1 MSIFKRSFFS
11 YPIFPYFAAMIVAA
25 AVAFYFQQLRSC
37 ANFFLFG
44 VSLVFVDC
52 ANFCSSARV
61 AKIGNLIFRVV
72 AFFCFCVFWMYFRT
86 DAHPDTLYPP
96 SDASFSAS
104 ICEVSKSSKG
114 TVYGVLKVDED
125 KKSFLGGRK
134 VWFTFITPKYGEKR
148 PVPDMKKGDEISVR
162 GVLRSVVA
170 EPPKAWGFV
179 KDSNSE
185 KSFNKYL
192 LNRFIFYKVFA
203 LGGDVKIVL
212 SSNADDFELGARLSR
227 WINEKLSIFSFGF
240 SANSPSA
247 KILRAMILGDQSN
260 LSAQQKQ
267 IYKRTGTMHLFAVSG
282 FNIGIVAFAMYVVCM
297 FFSIPFMWRPIV
309 VLPILF
315 LYVLACSLPP
325 SAVRAFFMIA
335 VFWVAYLFSRGS
347 KPVNAL
353 MLSAIVSAMVSPEVL
368 YSAGFQLSYCVVGGL
383 VLFSSGVY
391 ADFHRGFYLKCSDE
405 RFFRLKNFLF
415 STIVGGLCVSIGA
428 SIVAMPISAYWFG
441 MFSLSGILFSPL
453 FVILATFAVI
463 CAMVSLVLPSCL
475 ASFTNSCAAGFVW
488 CMHELAE
495 FVSQKCP
502 MLWEVS
508 IANGY
513 LCVAIVSGIF
523 FMFVLCEKFNVW
535 LRFSLITASVF
546 SVMFLIWIF

>member
-1 MSIFKRSFFS
+1 
-11 YPIFPYFAAMIVAA
+11 MIVAA
-25 AVAFYFQQLRSC
+25 AITFHFHQWRSC
-37 ANFFLFG
+37 ADFFLFG
-44 VSLVFVDC
+44 LPLVFIDC

-61 AKIGNLIFRVV
+61 AKMGNLIFRII
-72 AFFCFCVFWMYFRT
+72 AFFCFFIFWMYFRT
-86 DAHPDTLYPP
+86 DAPPETLYPP
-96 SDASFSAS
+96 SDASFSARV
-104 ICEVSKSSKG
+104 CEVSKSSKG
-114 TVYGVLKVDED
+114 TVYGVLKVDELD
-125 KKSFLGGRK
+125 NSFWVGRK
-134 VWFTFITPKYGEKR
+134 IWFTFITPKYGEKC
-148 PVPDMKKGDEISVR
+148 PVPNIKKGDEVSVS

-185 KSFNKYL
+185 KSFNRYL

-203 LGGDVKIVL
+203 LGGDVKIV
-212 SSNADDFELGARLSR
+212 SPCNDDDFELGAQLAR
-227 WINEKLSIFSFGF
+227 WINEKLSVFSFCF
-240 SANSPSA
+240 SENSPSA
-247 KILRAMILGDQSN
+247 KILRAMILGDQPN
-260 LSAQQKQ
+260 LSAEQKQ

-282 FNIGIVAFAMYVVCM
+282 FNIGIVAFAMYVVCIA
-297 FFSIPFMWRPIV
+297 FSIPFMWRPIV

-315 LYVLACSLPP
+315 LYVLACGLPP

-353 MLSAIVSAMVSPEVL
+353 MLSAIVSALVTPEVL

-391 ADFHRGFYLKCSDE
+391 ADFHRAFYLKCSDGS
-405 RFFRLKNFLF
+405 FFRLKDFLF
-415 STIVGGLCVSIGA
+415 STIIGGLCVSIGA
-428 SIVAMPISAYWFG
+428 SIVAMSISAYWFG

-463 CAMVSLVLPSCL
+463 CAMVSLALPSFL

-502 MLWEVS
+502 MLWEIS

-513 LCVAIVSGIF
+513 FCATIVSGIF
-523 FMFVLCEKFNVW
+523 LLFVLCENLNVW

-546 SVMFLIWIF
+546 GVMFLIWIF